1 MIKVDKT
8 TNTATRE
15 SIPLFLRGLS
25 ADSLANLS
33 WTDESLCVQHLAFWQ
48 EVDISEPLEDGE
60 VYDGEALTPNF
71 QNQTVEVTKQ
81 KRQKTQEEVD
91 AERKAK
97 TPQSVEAW
105 KAREMLEVMGLTTQI
120 ETTLSTLDPL
130 VAARYRA
137 FTVFERNDALIVMFA
152 SQLGFTDAQTDS
164 MFIVANQITSASTR
178 ADIEALL
185 RAEGLMA

>member
-1 MIKVDKT
+1 MLVRKDTKEIISQNDFAFKNGRWYGDGEIVEDP
-8 TNTATRE
+8 NRE
-15 SIPLFLRGLS
+15 F
-25 ADSLANLS
+25 
-33 WTDESLCVQHLAFWQ
+33 E
-48 EVDISEPLEDGE
+48 ISESG
-60 VYDGEALTPNF
+60 
-71 QNQTVEVTKQ
+71 
-81 KRQKTQEEVD
+81 
-91 AERKAK
+91 K

-120 ETTLSTLDPL
+120 ETTLSALDPL
-130 VAARYRA
+130 VAARYKA

-185 RAEGLMA
+185 RAEGHMA